1 MSKFS
6 SAAVATTLWQFD
18 TWVNHHPR
26 RKEMFTIWC
35 HWYKNS
41 KVLHTEKKAIHFGSD
56 SPTHTW
62 HERYITSYNTCLLC
76 TLVAQLTAGSFLK
89 HILTC
94 SYWYTYGVE
103 PRPRSLRTHVIPCVS
118 SGSLVSVAWH
128 TYVWTPYRPPQHI
141 VGLSNG
147 LVVTSLP
154 VADEYWM
161 GVDITSMEEASP
173 HQGKRGC
180 TLSKSSAAPLRPN
193 WGRWKKKKIPFW

>member
-103 PRPRSLRTHVIPCVS
+103 PPPPAVSAHMSSHVCPREALLVWPGTPTCGHHTDHLSTLLAYQMDLSSRVS
-118 SGSLVSVAWH
+118 
-128 TYVWTPYRPPQHI
+128 Q
-141 VGLSNG
+141 
-147 LVVTSLP
+147 
-154 VADEYWM
+154 
-161 GVDITSMEEASP
+161 
-173 HQGKRGC
+173 
-180 TLSKSSAAPLRPN
+180 
-193 WGRWKKKKIPFW
+193 